1 MEGWGGMVQAVTRAM
16 GGTVQ
21 AAMPAMVQA
30 VGEGE
35 RHLKLC

>member
-1 MEGWGGMVQAVTRAM
+1 MVQAVTRAM

-21 AAMPAMVQA
+21 AAKPAMAQA
-30 VGEGE
+30 GGEGE